1 MRRKDKEIQDP
12 AIIEGILTAARVCR
26 LAMVDGDRPYVVPMC
41 FAYHDKALYLHSAL
55 KGKKIDI
62 LQDNANV
69 CFEVDTLAETLSADE
84 ACDWSMRYQSVIGF
98 GRAVFLE
105 SPEEKREALDIIFKR
120 YAVYTSDFADNR
132 IRATAVIRID
142 IQDLT
147 GKASGS

>member
-1 MRRKDKEIQDP
+1 M
-12 AIIEGILTAARVCR
+12 
-26 LAMVDGDRPYVVPMC
+26 
-41 FAYHDKALYLHSAL
+41 
-55 KGKKIDI
+55 
-62 LQDNANV
+62 
-69 CFEVDTLAETLSADE
+69 CFEVDTLVETLSADE